1 MTGILYAKKP
11 IALFLAAGYEE
22 ATAVYY
28 LEQLRKA
35 GLPVSL
41 IGINDQPIRGRHGI
55 NLLPDST
62 IATLPSDIAFH
73 IILISGGCQ
82 HVNSMLIDPRIHK
95 LLHKTINAHG
105 FIAPL
110 PNIESIFLRSGF
122 SHDKFSPH
130 IIKQGAMNANKYINH
145 LIHLAE
151 SSASTVTKA
160 TETNIFS

>member
-1 MTGILYAKKP
+1 MTGILYAEKP

-41 IGINDQPIRGRHGI
+41 VGINDQLIRGRHGI
-55 NLLPDST
+55 RVYPDST
-62 IATLPSDIAFH
+62 IATLPSNIAFH
-73 IILISGGCQ
+73 LILIAGGSQ
-82 HVNSMLIDPRIHK
+82 HVNSMLIDPRIHR
-95 LLHKTINAHG
+95 LMHKTIKANG

-122 SHDKFSPH
+122 SHEKFTPH
-130 IIKQGAMNANKYINH
+130 IIKQNDMKADEYINH
-145 LIHLAE
+145 LINLAE
-151 SSASTVTKA
+151 ISVCTAPKA
-160 TETNIFS
+160 ISN